1 MQRPEA
7 FAPEP
12 DRHLDR
18 RFRMFATISRSFSL
32 AKSSWEVL
40 RANKQ
45 LTLFPVVSGLAC
57 LAIFISFLVPLGIL
71 ALVAPQAYEKDNNP
85 WIWELPVAF
94 AYYFATSFVVVFC
107 NSALVS
113 CALMHFRGET
123 PTLGAGFRAAWAR
136 LPQIAAWS
144 LVAATVTLILRII
157 ENIKVKIAGVDVNV
171 GAIIA
176 SILGFAWGV
185 MTFFVVPVLVVE
197 KVGPIDAIKG
207 SIRTLRK
214 TWGEALVGNIGL
226 GLFQLLLFLP
236 GIFVVIVAI
245 IVLVAVPALWPVGV
259 ALLIFGILL
268 LLAAA
273 AIASALN
280 TVFVTALYNYA
291 AFDQVPAG
299 FDEDTMANAF
309 TSSKKVA

>member
-1 MQRPEA
+1 
-7 FAPEP
+7 
-12 DRHLDR
+12 
-18 RFRMFATISRSFSL
+18 MFETISRSFSL

-45 LTLFPVVSGLAC
+45 LALFPVVSGLAC
-57 LAIFISFLVPLGIL
+57 LAIFITFLIPLVGIGL
-71 ALVAPQAYEKDNNP
+71 INDGAAYQSDYA
-85 WIWELPVAF
+85 WMWQLPVAF
-94 AYYFATSFVVVFC
+94 AYYFLTSFAVIFC
-107 NSALVS
+107 NAALVS

-123 PTLGAGFRAAWAR
+123 PTLKDGFRAAWAR
-136 LPQIAAWS
+136 VPQIAAWS
-144 LVAATVTLILRII
+144 VVAATVTLVLRLI
-157 ENIKVKIAGVDVNV
+157 ENIKFKVSGVEINI

-197 KVGPIDAIKG
+197 KVGPIDAIKS

-226 GLFQLLLFLP
+226 GLFQLLLFIP
-236 GIFVVIVAI
+236 GILVGIMAVICFMI
-245 IVLVAVPALWPVGV
+245 PNLWPLGI
-259 ALLIFGILL
+259 ALLIVAVLL

-273 AIASALN
+273 AVASALN
-280 TVFVTALYNYA
+280 TVFVTALYQYA

-299 FDEDTMANAF
+299 FDSDTMSRAF
-309 TSSKKVA
+309 VSKRNG